1 MRSQKINCV
10 PRVTVAKMRMV
21 VLDRAIDLLW
31 SNSNEQEVN
40 GNHPFTSQL
49 VLAHTDD
56 SPVS

>member
-1 MRSQKINCV
+1 
-10 PRVTVAKMRMV
+10 VTVAKMRMV